1 MANGESFG
9 SLLGLTSPPAD
20 DGAHPGLRQIAFTIG
35 VIALGAK
42 MARADGEVSEIEAAA
57 FRDFFQVPPGEERNV
72 ERFFNLAKRD
82 VAGFETYARQ
92 LAALF
97 PDAPEIL
104 ENVLEGLFSIAKA
117 DGPIDVAEAAYLA
130 EVSRIFGLSSARF
143 ERAKAA
149 ALGVVECEPCTI
161 LGIDPLA
168 TDEQIREA
176 WLRQVKANHPDR
188 LMAQG
193 LPEEAIAMANRKLA
207 LINDAYDRLRR
218 ERGLVACVIE
228 LPSPNHAARQSAVD
242 VLVLHYTEL
251 PLDESLKVLRDD
263 KRANRVS
270 AHYVLAEDGTVYRLV
285 SEDRV
290 AWHAGRSHWRGRDA
304 LNGTSIGI
312 EIVNL
317 HGDRHDYPDVQIDAL
332 IELCRD
338 IVGRHPAIVPRNV
351 VGHSDIAPKRKV
363 DPGLRFPWAKL
374 AASGIGLWPRAGAKA
389 DRRRHPGGPAA
400 LRLSAGRRR
409 DDGRHCRL
417 FPAPLPAC
425 QGRRNGRCRD
435 PRPAGRPA

>member
-1 MANGESFG
+1 MKIWDKIVEGVTRLANGESFG
-9 SLLGLTSPPAD
+9 SLLGLTSLPAD

-42 MARADGEVSEIEAAA
+42 MARADGEVSEVEAAA

-82 VAGFETYARQ
+82 VWGFETYARQ

-104 ENVLEGLFSIAKA
+104 EKLIEGLFSIAKA
-117 DGPIDVAEAAYLA
+117 DGPVDVAEAAYLA

-149 ALGVVECEPCTI
+149 LVVVECEPCII

-218 ERGLVACVIE
+218 ERGLV
-228 LPSPNHAARQSAVD
+228 
-242 VLVLHYTEL
+242 
-251 PLDESLKVLRDD
+251 
-263 KRANRVS
+263 
-270 AHYVLAEDGTVYRLV
+270 
-285 SEDRV
+285 
-290 AWHAGRSHWRGRDA
+290 
-304 LNGTSIGI
+304 
-312 EIVNL
+312 
-317 HGDRHDYPDVQIDAL
+317 
-332 IELCRD
+332 
-338 IVGRHPAIVPRNV
+338 PA
-351 VGHSDIAPKRKV
+351 
-363 DPGLRFPWAKL
+363 
-374 AASGIGLWPRAGAKA
+374 
-389 DRRRHPGGPAA
+389 
-400 LRLSAGRRR
+400 
-409 DDGRHCRL
+409 
-417 FPAPLPAC
+417 
-425 QGRRNGRCRD
+425 
-435 PRPAGRPA
+435 